1 MEISATGYGMGAS
14 WNMARPK
21 GAASPAPVSQNVAA
35 VDVLSSSE
43 KNFFDKTLHTEL
55 KMSGASAEMFSNQ
68 GISAMNTQ
76 EMGYWSSQLKGYGS
90 SAQQQPRQAGLNLTI

>member
-1 MEISATGYGMGAS
+1 MEISATGYGMGAN
-14 WNMARPK
+14 WNMTRSVGRSA
-21 GAASPAPVSQNVAA
+21 PAPVSHNVAT

-43 KNFFDKTLHTEL
+43 KSFFDKTLHTEL
-55 KMSGASAEMFSNQ
+55 KMSGTSAEMFSNQ

-90 SAQQQPRQAGLNLTI
+90 GTQQPRQQALNLTV

>member
-14 WNMARPK
+14 WNPARST
-21 GAASPAPVSQNVAA
+21 GRATSPSMPQNVAA

-55 KMSGASAEMFSNQ
+55 KMSGASTEMFSNQ

-90 SAQQQPRQAGLNLTI
+90 SAQQPRQQGLNLTI